1 MKDEATLS
9 IFVDSSFLLT
19 MLKQH
24 QDFDELVRR
33 VVKRKFRFVIPD
45 RVLSELERLGRK
57 KSSPTSGL
65 ARIAVELIEKRNYP
79 VLETLDGPSDV
90 DTSLIASALAQRE
103 PVTVATV
110 DAELR
115 TSFKAQEV
123 PTISP
128 RGRMGLMLSRPLPS
142 SA

>member
-1 MKDEATLS
+1 MKNEATVS
-9 IFVDSSFLLT
+9 VFVDSSFLLT

-33 VVKRKFRFVIPD
+33 VVKRKFRFVILD
-45 RVLSELERLGRK
+45 RVLFELQGLARK
-57 KSSPTSGL
+57 KSSSTSGL
-65 ARIAVELIEKRNYP
+65 ARIAVELVEKRNYP

-90 DTSLIASALAQRE
+90 DSSLLASALTERQ
-103 PVTVATV
+103 PVIVATV
-110 DAELR
+110 DSELR
-115 TSFKAQEV
+115 AALKAQEI

-128 RGRMGLMLSRPLPS
+128 RGRTGLMLSMPVAR